1 MTEAETAQ
9 EEESDSE
16 VETVT
21 EAEPAQEEES
31 DSEVEANK

>member
-1 MTEAETAQ
+1 MIEAEPAQ